1 MARRRFPPG
10 SIRFRL
16 TAWYGLLLAL
26 ALAVVGVAV
35 LSLAQNRLQADM
47 DARVT
52 RTAADIGTEI
62 EKSLAQQEMDDGP
75 ANFDDIVPELGSFAS
90 RGLLIQIVDA
100 SDRLVRAS
108 EYAPPTEMIAPP
120 PDPDQAEPI
129 LQTEQ
134 VMGWDVRA
142 VRYPLVAADD
152 EGAQWYLGAVLV
164 GERLD
169 TLNETLASLRQV
181 LISASL
187 VGLALAL
194 AGGWALA
201 GRALQPVDRVTAA
214 AAAIAASDASPASLA
229 TRLPVPNRGDELERL
244 SATFNRMLD
253 RLEASFLTQ
262 RRFVAD
268 ASHELRTPLTAIRGN
283 IDVLAR
289 QAAALQAGPAL
300 QADIAAAV
308 DDIRRESA
316 RMARLL
322 DDLLLLARSDMAV
335 DQAGPAAPRRPL
347 APVRLDE
354 AAADAARAAAGL
366 CRGQT
371 LRLGV
376 ADPVVVAGDR
386 DRLQQLAL
394 ILIDNALRHTAPG
407 RTVEV
412 GVEAVG
418 DEARL
423 TVRDE
428 GRGIAPQH
436 LPRLF
441 DRFYRIDDARG
452 RDAGGAGLGLAIAK
466 EIATAH
472 GGAIA
477 VASAPG
483 RGSVFTVT
491 LPAVHHPP
499 PLSHCDGR
507 GETDEA
513 HASASRL
520 PSAVAAVGEP
530 SGPRS
535 GVRATAR

>member
-1 MARRRFPPG
+1 MARRSLLPG

-26 ALAVVGVAV
+26 VLTTLGVAV
-35 LSLAQNRLQADM
+35 LTLARSRLQADM
-47 DARVT
+47 DTRIT
-52 RTAADIGTEI
+52 RTAADIGMEI
-62 EKSLAQQEMDDGP
+62 ERSLAQQALDDGSV
-75 ANFDDIVPELGSFAS
+75 NFDDIVPDLSSFAS
-90 RGLLIQIVDA
+90 RGLLIQIADA
-100 SDRLVRAS
+100 SNRIVRAS
-108 EYAPPTEMIAPP
+108 DYAPASQMIAPAARL
-120 PDPDQAEPI
+120 DDNTPI
-129 LQTEQ
+129 LKTEQ
-134 VMGWDVRA
+134 VLGWDVRA
-142 VRYPLVAADD
+142 VRYPLLVADD
-152 EGAQWYLGAVLV
+152 QGAQWYIGAVLV

-169 TLNETLASLRQV
+169 TLDETLASLGQV
-181 LISASL
+181 LVTASL
-187 VGLALAL
+187 GGLALAL

-201 GRALQPVDRVTAA
+201 GRALRPVDRVTAA
-214 AAAIAASDASPASLA
+214 AASIAAADGSPASLA
-229 TRLPVPNRGDELERL
+229 TRLPLPATGDELERL

-289 QAAALQAGPAL
+289 QVAALPADPAL
-300 QADIAAAV
+300 RSDVVDAV

-322 DDLLLLARSDMAV
+322 DDLLLLARSDMAT
-335 DQAGPAAPRRPL
+335 DQADPAALRQPL

-354 AAADAARAAAGL
+354 TARDAIRAAAGL
-366 CRGQT
+366 SRGQS
-371 LRLGV
+371 LRLGP
-376 ADPVVVAGDR
+376 AAPVVVAADR

-394 ILIDNALRHTAPG
+394 ILIDNALRHTPPG

-412 GVEAVG
+412 GVDAAG

-452 RDAGGAGLGLAIAK
+452 RTTGGAGLGLAIAK
-466 EIATAH
+466 AIATAH

-491 LPAVHHPP
+491 LPAVEVGTSGRRDVEKMPVAPP
-499 PLSHCDGR
+499 PAGQAGLV
-507 GETDEA
+507 ET
-513 HASASRL
+513 SRS
-520 PSAVAAVGEP
+520 P
-530 SGPRS
+530 
-535 GVRATAR
+535 